1 MELARK
7 DIKMTQG
14 LAILTMVS
22 LHLFC
27 RLGTDVYGTPLLWLN
42 STTPAV
48 YILGWLSEICIP
60 LYSICSGYA
69 HYKLGESGGLS
80 KKRICNRIIK
90 FLINFWI
97 VCILFA
103 VIGVVA
109 GTDQRVPGSWKEF
122 FGNMFFISTSYN
134 GAWWYVD
141 TYLILVMLSPILYK
155 ITKKVNSIGMFLFVS
170 GFYLIKYVLNHF
182 GYGLSSE
189 NQISDWMIM
198 QYNNLTGS
206 VLTCYIFGMLCAKKQ
221 LFTKV
226 KTSSF
231 IQKGKNPVVLLVML
245 TISIITYCL
254 QKALIMPFYGLAV
267 FVLFNLWEK
276 GKIAEKI
283 WLFLGKHSTNI
294 WLTHMF
300 FYLYIFIGAIQ
311 RLQYPVL
318 MFGGMIA
325 VCVAVSVVILKLHE
339 IICDRKG
346 NNRSFAWN

>member
-69 HYKLGESGGLS
+69 HYKLGESDGLN

-109 GTDQRVPGSWKEF
+109 GTDHRVPGSCKEF

-170 GFYLIKYVLNHF
+170 GFYLIKYVLNNF

-206 VLTCYIFGMLCAKKQ
+206 VLICYIFGMLCAKTQ

-226 KTSSF
+226 KESSF

-346 NNRSFAWN
+346 KNRSFAWN

>member
-1 MELARK
+1 
-7 DIKMTQG
+7 MTQG

-155 ITKKVNSIGMFLFVS
+155 IIAMSKTPHIQYLC
-170 GFYLIKYVLNHF
+170 GFARHGNLINHF
-182 GYGLSSE
+182 
-189 NQISDWMIM
+189 
-198 QYNNLTGS
+198 
-206 VLTCYIFGMLCAKKQ
+206 K
-221 LFTKV
+221 
-226 KTSSF
+226 F
-231 IQKGKNPVVLLVML
+231 IV
-245 TISIITYCL
+245 TISSKWY
-254 QKALIMPFYGLAV
+254 
-267 FVLFNLWEK
+267 N
-276 GKIAEKI
+276 
-283 WLFLGKHSTNI
+283 
-294 WLTHMF
+294 
-300 FYLYIFIGAIQ
+300 
-311 RLQYPVL
+311 
-318 MFGGMIA
+318 
-325 VCVAVSVVILKLHE
+325 
-339 IICDRKG
+339 
-346 NNRSFAWN
+346 

>member
-1 MELARK
+1 
-7 DIKMTQG
+7 MTQG

-155 ITKKVNSIGMFLFVS
+155 ITKKVNSIGMFL
-170 GFYLIKYVLNHF
+170 
-182 GYGLSSE
+182 
-189 NQISDWMIM
+189 
-198 QYNNLTGS
+198 
-206 VLTCYIFGMLCAKKQ
+206 
-221 LFTKV
+221 LFRD
-226 KTSSF
+226 F
-231 IQKGKNPVVLLVML
+231 I
-245 TISIITYCL
+245 
-254 QKALIMPFYGLAV
+254 
-267 FVLFNLWEK
+267 
-276 GKIAEKI
+276 
-283 WLFLGKHSTNI
+283 
-294 WLTHMF
+294 
-300 FYLYIFIGAIQ
+300 
-311 RLQYPVL
+311 
-318 MFGGMIA
+318 
-325 VCVAVSVVILKLHE
+325 
-339 IICDRKG
+339 
-346 NNRSFAWN
+346 

>member
-1 MELARK
+1 MELTRK

-109 GTDQRVPGSWKEF
+109 ERIRGYQVPGK
-122 FGNMFFISTSYN
+122 N
-134 GAWWYVD
+134 
-141 TYLILVMLSPILYK
+141 
-155 ITKKVNSIGMFLFVS
+155 FL
-170 GFYLIKYVLNHF
+170 
-182 GYGLSSE
+182 E
-189 NQISDWMIM
+189 
-198 QYNNLTGS
+198 
-206 VLTCYIFGMLCAKKQ
+206 TC
-221 LFTKV
+221 
-226 KTSSF
+226 S
-231 IQKGKNPVVLLVML
+231 LLVHH
-245 TISIITYCL
+245 
-254 QKALIMPFYGLAV
+254 IMG
-267 FVLFNLWEK
+267 
-276 GKIAEKI
+276 
-283 WLFLGKHSTNI
+283 H
-294 WLTHMF
+294 
-300 FYLYIFIGAIQ
+300 
-311 RLQYPVL
+311 
-318 MFGGMIA
+318 GGTWIP
-325 VCVAVSVVILKLHE
+325 I
-339 IICDRKG
+339 
-346 NNRSFAWN
+346 

>member
-1 MELARK
+1 
-7 DIKMTQG
+7 MTQG

-155 ITKKVNSIGMFLFVS
+155 ITKKVNSS
-170 GFYLIKYVLNHF
+170 
-182 GYGLSSE
+182 
-189 NQISDWMIM
+189 
-198 QYNNLTGS
+198 
-206 VLTCYIFGMLCAKKQ
+206 
-221 LFTKV
+221 
-226 KTSSF
+226 
-231 IQKGKNPVVLLVML
+231 
-245 TISIITYCL
+245 
-254 QKALIMPFYGLAV
+254 
-267 FVLFNLWEK
+267 
-276 GKIAEKI
+276 
-283 WLFLGKHSTNI
+283 
-294 WLTHMF
+294 
-300 FYLYIFIGAIQ
+300 
-311 RLQYPVL
+311 
-318 MFGGMIA
+318 
-325 VCVAVSVVILKLHE
+325 
-339 IICDRKG
+339 
-346 NNRSFAWN
+346 

>member
-141 TYLILVMLSPILYK
+141 TYLILVLLSPVLYK

-170 GFYLIKYVLNHF
+170 GFYLIKYVLNHS

-206 VLTCYIFGMLCAKKQ
+206 VITCYIFGML
-221 LFTKV
+221 
-226 KTSSF
+226 
-231 IQKGKNPVVLLVML
+231 
-245 TISIITYCL
+245 
-254 QKALIMPFYGLAV
+254 
-267 FVLFNLWEK
+267 
-276 GKIAEKI
+276 
-283 WLFLGKHSTNI
+283 
-294 WLTHMF
+294 
-300 FYLYIFIGAIQ
+300 
-311 RLQYPVL
+311 
-318 MFGGMIA
+318 
-325 VCVAVSVVILKLHE
+325 
-339 IICDRKG
+339 
-346 NNRSFAWN
+346 